1 MRFASTYRC
10 GGSTG
15 IAKGGFGSRSRTCF
29 PFNPRAGIAVG
40 HLLHV
45 APETGR
51 GADNSAFRNFAQRKK
66 TRNSKDMPAH
76 LILGGARSGKSR
88 HAESLAVASGLPVT
102 VIATAEAL
110 DDEMKTRIRRHQDD
124 RPSGWRTVETP
135 VALAATLA
143 REAAA
148 GRCVIVDCLTLWLS
162 NLMADAG
169 NVAEPAVA
177 ALPPALHAER
187 AALLETLPTLR
198 GEVLLVANEV
208 GLGLVPDTALGRVF
222 RDEAGRLNQM
232 VAAACERVTFVA
244 AGLPLA
250 LKGGA

>member
-1 MRFASTYRC
+1 
-10 GGSTG
+10 
-15 IAKGGFGSRSRTCF
+15 
-29 PFNPRAGIAVG
+29 
-40 HLLHV
+40 
-45 APETGR
+45 
-51 GADNSAFRNFAQRKK
+51 
-66 TRNSKDMPAH
+66 MPAH

-88 HAESLAVASGLPVT
+88 HAENLAVASGLPVT

-110 DDEMKTRIRRHQDD
+110 DDEMKTRIRRHRND
-124 RPSGWRTVETP
+124 RPTGWRTVETP
-135 VALAATLA
+135 VALATALA
-143 REAAA
+143 REAAD

-169 NVAEPAVA
+169 KLADPAA
-177 ALPPALHAER
+177 GELPPALRAER

-208 GLGLVPDTALGRVF
+208 GLGLVPDTALGRFF